1 MRKVPAP
8 APVRVSAQAKEHR
21 AAPGLVGKSFV
32 LTTNIRARRTTY
44 PHRGVMSDLAA
55 TLQKLRD
62 LLDAGVL
69 DADEYA
75 QKLERLRGQYGVV
88 IVDVLLNATPPPS
101 TPVTPPQII
110 TGQAN
115 VAVAIAGNQYGHI
128 FIGGQR
134 SQSDTALLHAYL
146 LRVITACDSLPIQA
160 FRDTQDLHDQ
170 VSLSLEQV
178 YTELA
183 TTADPVPRDR
193 VADEALA
200 QWDGAAFWQAHI
212 GADILPW
219 QRRVR
224 LIRPLT
230 ATERTARQND
240 VGFAG
245 RGPLPDMLAED
256 VESLGRERLTE
267 LATQVPWLQFAGPQ
281 LVTEAIAANP
291 QLVLLGEPGSGK
303 STALRYLALT
313 LAHAATDDAVRLAVR
328 MPGWPVVDGGPRLLP
343 LFLPLLPFAK
353 HLAEQNVQA
362 AGAADLWNHIAVQL
376 GRYQGLAEAVHTEVE
391 AGRVLLMLDG
401 LDEVAGE
408 RSRHLVV
415 QAVAAFGREYGSC
428 QMVVSCRVRAYEG
441 AQNSAWQLPGWPSVT
456 LADWTPSQMQH
467 FVAAWY
473 HAVGGLPPDERV
485 RRRADLQAAIM
496 RRADLQRLGGRPLL
510 LTIMALVHYNDS
522 TLPEERAALY
532 SRCVDILL
540 ARWELGRTLS
550 GYASQYGTL
559 MDYIG
564 MPDADVKTL
573 RPLLQQ
579 AAFLAHRAATPENPG
594 SLAHNDLYMLVA
606 NALKDRHPNP
616 YEGAQRF
623 LEYTDTRAGLLQ
635 ARKPGDEYVFPHQT
649 FQEYLAGLQLVSGA
663 APLDQIMICRTE
675 DRWRVPIFLGI
686 GQAVNDG
693 FHMVPYQLLNR
704 LRCARGRTEDLRQR
718 DLILAAEIA
727 EDVGWARLL
736 RGGDEFT
743 QVRADLA
750 RDLVAVVEGTILPA
764 AERVR
769 AGALLCGLG
778 DPRSGVCDLPPMM
791 EEITGGSFVIGMY
804 GAELDSAT
812 EAFVTQYRATG
823 NTLDD
828 AQIPLVRDLLGGW
841 KDVQSVSLT
850 VDSFILARY
859 PVTNAQFKRFL
870 DAGGYDPAAPWWNDA
885 ARRWL
890 ARDDQATDG
899 LSSWQ
904 QRTTKRQPSYW
915 DTPRFGIAR
924 PNHPVVGVNWYE
936 ATAFCRWLTESRT
949 DNPDGFVYTL
959 PSEAEWEYAAR
970 SGEGWRYAW
979 GNAEPDD
986 ERANFGERYD
996 GTTAVGC
1003 FPAGATPGTGLLDM
1017 AGNVW
1022 EWTRSVYQPYPYD
1035 PTDGREDDT
1044 EPAQKSFTLRGGA
1057 WYNRPINLRAAYRY
1071 DLTPGNHNQN
1081 VGFRL
1086 ARHL

>member
-1 MRKVPAP
+1 MLIIFKAVCM
-8 APVRVSAQAKEHR
+8 SA
-21 AAPGLVGKSFV
+21 
-32 LTTNIRARRTTY
+32 
-44 PHRGVMSDLAA
+44 DLA
-55 TLQKLRD
+55 TRLRKLQDAYDAEVIDADAYEAGLAKLRRD
-62 LLDAGVL
+62 HPAEVVDTLLRASSL
-69 DADEYA
+69 
-75 QKLERLRGQYGVV
+75 
-88 IVDVLLNATPPPS
+88 PPS
-101 TPVTPPQII
+101 APVTPPQII

-245 RGPLPDMLAED
+245 RSPLPDVLAED
-256 VESLGRERLTE
+256 VEPLGRERLTE

-328 MPGWPVVDGGPRLLP
+328 MPGWPVADGGPRLLP

-353 HLAEQNVQA
+353 HLAEQNRQA
-362 AGAADLWNHIAVQL
+362 AGAADLWNHIAVQI
-376 GRYQGLAEAVHTEVE
+376 GRYQGLAEAMHTEME

-401 LDEVAGE
+401 LDEVAGD

-415 QAVAAFGREYGSC
+415 QAVAAFGREYRSC
-428 QMVVSCRVRAYEG
+428 QIVVSCRVRAYEG
-441 AQNSAWQLPGWPSVT
+441 SHNSAWQLPGWPSVT
-456 LADWTPSQMQH
+456 LADWTPSQMRH

-473 HAVGGLPPDERV
+473 DAVGGLPPDERV
-485 RRRADLQAAIM
+485 RRRADLQAAIT
-496 RRADLQRLGGRPLL
+496 RRADLQRLGGSPLL

-623 LEYTDTRAGLLQ
+623 LEYTDTRAGLLH

-663 APLDQIMICRTE
+663 APLEQIMICRTD

-704 LRCARGRTEDLRQR
+704 LRCARGRAEDLRQR

-743 QVRADLA
+743 HVRADLA

-769 AGALLCGLG
+769 AGELLSGLG
-778 DPRSGVCDLPPMM
+778 DPRPGVCDLPPMM
-791 EEITGGSFVIGMY
+791 AEIAGGSFVIG
-804 GAELDSAT
+804 DSGEGLEQTVDTFIA
-812 EAFVTQYRATG
+812 QYNALPG
-823 NTLDD
+823 SQLSDSD
-828 AQIPLVRDLLGGW
+828 KPQVRIWVGGW
-841 KDVQSVSLT
+841 GEHIATPMQIAP
-850 VDSFILARY
+850 FELARY
-859 PVTNAQFKRFL
+859 PVTNAQFKHFL
-870 DAGGYDPAAPWWNDA
+870 DAEGYDPAAPWWNDA

-915 DTPRFGIAR
+915 DDPRFGIAR

-986 ERANFGERYD
+986 ERANFDQRYD

-1057 WYNRPINLRAAYRY
+1057 WYNPPFYLRAASRFNH
-1071 DLTPGNHNQN
+1071 TPDSHFQN

-1086 ARHL
+1086 ARHRILRNH